1 MRKRFFVVIAI
12 TALAY
17 TACENDEAKVNAF
30 FSKKLGVDEAVNIE
44 SFMSQGGHMRA
55 KLTAPLM
62 LRYQDT
68 GSRIELPKTL
78 HVDFYDSTLAV
89 ESKLDAFFASYFEN
103 RNIINL
109 KDSIRVYNS
118 KGDTLFC
125 NELNWDQAL
134 GRFSTDKPVRIHTPD
149 MIMFGEGLS
158 APQDFKTFDMYKIT
172 NSVLRVKE

>member
-1 MRKRFFVVIAI
+1 MRRRFFLLFAI
-12 TALAY
+12 IPFLY
-17 TACENDEAKVNAF
+17 IACENDEATVNAF
-30 FSKKLGVDEAVNIE
+30 FEKKLGVDEAIDIE
-44 SFMSQGGHMRA
+44 SFMSQGGRMRA

-68 GSRIELPKTL
+68 GSRIILPKTL
-78 HVDFYDSTLAV
+78 HVDFFDSTLTI
-89 ESKLDAFFASYFEN
+89 ESRMDAFYASYFEN

-109 KDSIRVYNS
+109 KDSIQVYNI